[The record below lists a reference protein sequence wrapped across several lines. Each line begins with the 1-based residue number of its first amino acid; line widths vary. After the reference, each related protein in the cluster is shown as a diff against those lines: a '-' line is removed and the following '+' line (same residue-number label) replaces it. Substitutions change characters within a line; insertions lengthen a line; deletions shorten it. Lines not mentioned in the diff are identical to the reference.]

1 MEICLLQNQHQTE
14 KLHARRSSP
23 LRDAGPAPWR
33 WAPCSRRRLTLGAPD
48 GAQISTQG
56 ANGAPAC
63 VTCHGAK
70 GEGNPSAGFPRL
82 AGLGAKYLAEQLDA
96 MADGGRVSP
105 IMKAT
110 AQALDPAQRQAV
122 AAYYASLPAPLD
134 TDKLAAT
141 AMGRAARPTLAP
153 GLATEAP
160 GTRMSPPATNAMV
173 PAASASATTSRWR
186 ASRCHISGQ
195 LRVAPGPA
203 PARPAGPDARRG
215 HPPDRRRNRCR
226 VGLLRR
232 LAPGRRATG
241 RASRRTGSKQ

>member
-1 MEICLLQNQHQTE
+1 MPRRSLTV
-14 KLHARRSSP
+14 ARRRACA
-23 LRDAGPAPWR
+23 LALGALLAAPA
-33 WAPCSRRRLTLGAPD
+33 CTLGAPG

-141 AMGRAARPTLAP
+141 AMGRAAPADT
-153 GLATEAP
+153 GTWLATRGAWDK
-160 GTRMSPPATNAMV
+160 NV
-173 PAASASATTSRWR
+173 PACNQCHGPGGIGVGDNFPALAGQSAAY
-186 ASRCHISGQ
+186 ISGQ
-195 LRVAPGPA
+195 LRAWRQGQRPPGPLGLMPAVATRLTDAEIDAVSAYYAGLPQAAEQLAAQAAAPGA
-203 PARPAGPDARRG
+203 
-215 HPPDRRRNRCR
+215 
-226 VGLLRR
+226 
-232 LAPGRRATG
+232 
-241 RASRRTGSKQ
+241 KQ

>member
-1 MEICLLQNQHQTE
+1 M
-14 KLHARRSSP
+14 ARRRACA
-23 LRDAGPAPWR
+23 LALGALLAAPA
-33 WAPCSRRRLTLGAPD
+33 CTLGAPD

-82 AGLGAKYLAEQLDA
+82 AGLGAKYLTEQLDA

-141 AMGRAARPTLAP
+141 AMGRAARPTLA
-153 GLATEAP
+153 LAGHPRRLGQECP
-160 GTRMSPPATNAMV
+160 RLQPMPWSRRHRRRRQLPALAGQS
-173 PAASASATTSRWR
+173 AAY
-186 ASRCHISGQ
+186 ISGQ
-195 LRVAPGPA
+195 LRAWRQGQRPPGPLGLMPAVATRLTDAEIDAVSAYYAGLPQAAEQLAAQAAAPGA
-203 PARPAGPDARRG
+203 
-215 HPPDRRRNRCR
+215 
-226 VGLLRR
+226 
-232 LAPGRRATG
+232 
-241 RASRRTGSKQ
+241 KQ

>member
-1 MEICLLQNQHQTE
+1 MICHKFLYNLWKFAYYKISIERSSMPRRSLTV
-14 KLHARRSSP
+14 ARRRACA
-23 LRDAGPAPWR
+23 LALGALLAAPA
-33 WAPCSRRRLTLGAPD
+33 CTLGAPD

-82 AGLGAKYLAEQLDA
+82 AGLGAKYLTEQLDA

-153 GLATEAP
+153 GWPRGAWD
-160 GTRMSPPATNAMV
+160 RMSPPATNAMV
-173 PAASASATTSRWR
+173 PAASASATTSPRWR
-186 ASRCHISGQ
+186 ASR
-195 LRVAPGPA
+195 LPTFRAVA
-203 PARPAGPDARRG
+203 
-215 HPPDRRRNRCR
+215 
-226 VGLLRR
+226 R
-232 LAPGRRATG
+232 LAPG
-241 RASRRTGSKQ
+241 ASARPARWA